1 MNNFFSNFGIEITE
15 RIIFQNVEEI
25 KELVSFLKKQGI
37 KVILDDFGI
46 GYSSLSYLKDI
57 PFDILKIDKIFVREM
72 LKSKK
77 ETALVKSIIDIGH
90 SFDMKV
96 LAEGVETKE
105 QLNYLDIM
113 GCDYVQGFYLAK
125 PMPEEEVKKLLN
137 KK

>member
-1 MNNFFSNFGIEITE
+1 
-15 RIIFQNVEEI
+15 
-25 KELVSFLKKQGI
+25 
-37 KVILDDFGI
+37 
-46 GYSSLSYLKDI
+46 
-57 PFDILKIDKIFVREM
+57 
-72 LKSKK
+72 
-77 ETALVKSIIDIGH
+77 
-90 SFDMKV
+90 MKV